1 LRRTSKIVGAA
12 VGVVV
17 GVVVGKAG
25 SLKSEL
31 DLSEVGTRLA
41 EKFGSRTQVLRVW
54 RKLMTIS

>member
-1 LRRTSKIVGAA
+1 LRRTSKIVVAA
-12 VGVVV
+12 VGV

-41 EKFGSRTQVLRVW
+41 EKFRSRTQVLRVW
-54 RKLMTIS
+54 RKLMTML